1 MPGKSLST
9 DQALRKAETLARKGE
24 TDKARQLCMAIL
36 AKFPSNKRALATL
49 NALQT
54 RRPEPGQANSGAAS
68 ARTQL
73 DALIAHYRQ
82 GRLNDVLERGIAL
95 ARQFP
100 NNPLIPNIL
109 GAAYAE
115 MERSEDA
122 IASFTKAL
130 EIDPGFFLAHNNLGA
145 ALAARGR
152 HEEAIACYAEA
163 LKLKPDYAEA
173 HNNLGNALRN
183 LDRHGEALV
192 SYTRALEIRP
202 DFAEAHSNLGATL
215 GGIGRQA
222 EAISHYA
229 RALKLRPDNAEMH
242 NSLGVALNGL
252 GRHEE
257 AIASYREALR
267 VRPDLSEAFH
277 NLCELL
283 EKAHRID
290 ELKSAVSVAQTDCGS
305 DAPQVRYWLAELASR
320 AKRHPDARDHLE
332 AIEQQRL
339 PLKIRLKRSELLS
352 KTYDRL
358 DQFDL
363 AFSQFAETNRLAAE
377 WQSFRDYDAASYVD
391 EVLGLKKSWTEA
403 SQIDWAPAS
412 PAGSEVSLAFMV
424 GFPRSG
430 TTLLDTVLRSH
441 PNIDVVEEMPMLERV
456 KTELGSPSTFAALN
470 ALNPDRIL
478 RLRAIYLDEL
488 RRQFGGESSD
498 RLVVDKLPLNLVH
511 AGLIHRIFPEAKF
524 ILALRHPCDCVLS
537 CFMQNFRLNDAMANF
552 LDLEQ
557 GARLYD
563 LVMTVWKQYQQK
575 LGLDVGCLKYEEL
588 VLDLRSATEP
598 LLGFLGLQWDE
609 NLLNYRETALS
620 RGRINTPSYNQ
631 VTQKLYTQA
640 SARWENYRSHMA
652 PVLPILEPWSAEWGY
667 AT

>member
-1 MPGKSLST
+1 
-9 DQALRKAETLARKGE
+9 
-24 TDKARQLCMAIL
+24 MAIL

-49 NALQT
+49 NAFQT
-54 RRPEPGQANSGAAS
+54 RRPEQGQANSGSAS

-73 DALIAHYRQ
+73 NALIAHYQQ
-82 GRLNDVLERGIAL
+82 GRLNDVLERGTAL
-95 ARQFP
+95 AKQLP

-109 GAAYAE
+109 GAAYAA

-130 EIDPGFFLAHNNLGA
+130 EIDPGFFLAQNNLGA

-152 HEEAIACYAEA
+152 HEEAAVCYAEA

-173 HNNLGNALRN
+173 HNNLGNALKN
-183 LDRHGEALV
+183 LDRPSEAV
-192 SYTRALEIRP
+192 ASYTRALEIRP
-202 DFAEAHSNLGATL
+202 EFAEAHGNLAVTL
-215 GGIGRQA
+215 RDLGRPA
-222 EAISHYA
+222 EAIAHYA
-229 RALKLRPDNAEMH
+229 GALQLRPGNAEMH

-267 VRPDLSEAFH
+267 VRPGLSEAFH
-277 NLCELL
+277 NLCELY
-283 EKAHRID
+283 EKANRID
-290 ELKSAVSVAQTDCGS
+290 DLRSAVSLARADCGG

-320 AKRHPDARDHLE
+320 ERRHPDARGHLE

-358 DQFDL
+358 NQFDL

-391 EVLGLKKSWTEA
+391 EVLGLKNSWTEA
-403 SQIDWAPAS
+403 SQIHWAPAV
-412 PAGSEVSLAFMV
+412 PAGSEVSLAFLV

-456 KTELGSPSTFAALN
+456 KTELGGPPTFATLN
-470 ALNPDRIL
+470 SLDSDRIL

-488 RRQFGGESSD
+488 RRQFGDASSD
-498 RLVVDKLPLNLVH
+498 RLVVDKLPLNLVN

-563 LVMTVWKQYQQK
+563 LVMTLWKQYQQK

-609 NLLNYRETALS
+609 NLLNYQETALS

-640 SARWENYRSHMA
+640 SARWENYRRHMA

-667 AT
+667 PT